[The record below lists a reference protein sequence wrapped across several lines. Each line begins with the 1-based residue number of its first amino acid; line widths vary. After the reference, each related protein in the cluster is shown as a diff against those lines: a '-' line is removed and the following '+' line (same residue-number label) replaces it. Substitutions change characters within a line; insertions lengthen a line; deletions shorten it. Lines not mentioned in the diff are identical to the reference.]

1 MDQDDLKRSAAN
13 EALTYIQPKLNKK
26 SIVGVGTGSTTN
38 FFIDVLSTIRNKF
51 DAAVSSSEKT
61 TELLKSRDINVI
73 SLNAAP
79 NISVYIDG
87 ADEATVNGFLIKGG
101 GGALTREKIVAAS
114 ADDFICIIDE
124 SKLVDTL
131 GAFPLPIEV
140 IPMARGLVSRTI
152 VDLGGRPALRAD
164 FVTDNGNIIL
174 DVHDL
179 KIQDPENLEFQIN
192 QLSGVVCCGIFARER
207 ATTLIVAKK
216 NGSVEQLEI

>member
-38 FFIDVLSTIRNKF
+38 FFIDVLSTIRHKF

-87 ADEATVNGFLIKGG
+87 ADEANVNGFLIKGG

-140 IPMARGLVSRTI
+140 IPMARGLVARTI
-152 VDLGGRPALRAD
+152 VDIGGRPALRAD

-179 KIQDPENLEFQIN
+179 NIQDPENLEFQIN
-192 QLSGVVCCGIFARER
+192 QIAGVVCCGIFARER